1 MTFAAASQPSRLP
14 AIGTSSLATNSVLEY
29 SGGSG
34 ATRAS
39 FYGRLKDFYLPAWDD
54 HIHEEVKLAKVLAK
68 KRGTMG
74 GTRALSSVM
83 NALPQ
88 SAGIALQEYDD
99 MPTPSVSS
107 HFNPQLI
114 ARGLYSRLRWS
125 LNVRNA
131 ARAGDKAAWAEPQRE
146 DIEGAKKQFEINF
159 ERMLWTGNRNV
170 LATLSAA
177 ESGASDSVQTVAARN
192 TRAAGSANYKWA
204 FGTHYLRVNQAIAF
218 VDAASTNVDIHA
230 GQVDSRET
238 AANVRFIK
246 SIDAAANT
254 FVTCDTIGGA
264 ASDSVTTTAANQLVI
279 PWQSRLN
286 LAELATGADVVS
298 TDSGMSAM
306 NGLGNLA
313 VSSSEVLYVLGQSR
327 STYDSLNARVMGN
340 GGTVRPFD
348 ERFISL
354 AIDRISDE
362 GRGDEPDTMFMHASV
377 RREYVRETQG
387 DRRFEPVQQKKGF
400 KSLAFTAN
408 DTVLPVQT
416 SRDCPPGSVFI
427 LDSSTFGYF
436 EECPMKMVDDNMR
449 FVADKA
455 AHEVLMV
462 KSGNVACVAPFNNG
476 CVEDISFDVGAL
488 TA

>member
-1 MTFAAASQPSRLP
+1 
-14 AIGTSSLATNSVLEY
+14 
-29 SGGSG
+29 
-34 ATRAS
+34 
-39 FYGRLKDFYLPAWDD
+39 
-54 HIHEEVKLAKVLAK
+54 
-68 KRGTMG
+68 
-74 GTRALSSVM
+74 
-83 NALPQ
+83 
-88 SAGIALQEYDD
+88 
-99 MPTPSVSS
+99 
-107 HFNPQLI
+107 
-114 ARGLYSRLRWS
+114 LRWS

-170 LATLSAA
+170 LATLGDVA
-177 ESGASDSVQTVAARN
+177 SGTTQTAVARN
-192 TRAAGSANYKWA
+192 SRAAGAANYKWA
-204 FGTHYLRVNQAIAF
+204 FGTHYLRVNQAVQVVQHI
-218 VDAASTNVDIHA
+218 TNNVDIHK
-230 GQVDSRET
+230 GVIDTRET
-238 AANVRFIK
+238 AGNVRFIK
-246 SIDAAANT
+246 SIDAANNQ
-254 FVTCDTIGGA
+254 FVLSASVGGA
-264 ASDSVTTTAANQLVI
+264 AANAVTTEAANQLIV

-286 LAELATGADVVS
+286 VAEMATGADTVS

-313 VSSSEVLYVLGQSR
+313 VSSSEGLYVLGQSR
-327 STYDSLNARVMGN
+327 ATYDSLNARVMGN
-340 GGTVRPFD
+340 SGTVRPFD

-387 DRRFEPVQQKKGF
+387 DRRFEAVQQKKGF

-476 CVEDISFDVGAL
+476 VVEDISFDVGSL